1 MRIVDTH
8 SHKDKNS
15 TSADY
20 PLGPNGKIFISE
32 EHYRDLLSR
41 YKYTKYNEAV
51 CCKMLKS
58 VALFK
63 TLS

>member
-51 CCKMLKS
+51 SCKML
-58 VALFK
+58 
-63 TLS
+63 